1 MDYTGKPLEA
11 LFADPQQM
19 RTLVVPGGRR
29 LQVETRKLR
38 SGDASLVGFSLN
50 NTISFFP
57 SKDDYN
63 RVSVTARAKSFLFIK
78 KVMIET
84 SYIHS
89 STLIIVMIRTSY
101 ETIKYIDLTKQYIAH
116 Q

>member
-1 MDYTGKPLEA
+1 MQKSHQLANDVFPAPLRA
-11 LFADPQQM
+11 
-19 RTLVVPGGRR
+19 
-29 LQVETRKLR
+29 
-38 SGDASLVGFSLN
+38 FSLN

-63 RVSVTARAKSFLFIK
+63 RVSVAARAKSFLFIK